1 MPWTT
6 PATWVTNYV
15 MTASD
20 LNTYLRDNPNY
31 LLTQRPTAEI
41 LKSGSANYSTTST
54 TYVDVDSTNI
64 KVSITPVSTRAL
76 VWAQFQWT
84 TSSQPAW
91 FDIYCD
97 VLNARGGAATF
108 GLGGGFGG
116 FGGLTLVHIFTGL
129 TPGVLTT
136 FKLQWR
142 VNSGGTGSIY
152 NSTTGELVRMGAI
165 EV

>member
-6 PATWVTNYV
+6 PATWVSDYV
-15 MTASD
+15 VTASD
-20 LNTYLRDNPNY
+20 LNIYLRDNSNY
-31 LLTQRPTAEI
+31 LLGSRPLAESI
-41 LKSGSANYSTTST
+41 KSGSANYSTTST
-54 TYVDVDSTNI
+54 TYVDVDGTNI
-64 KVSITPVSTRAL
+64 KVSITPASTRAL
-76 VWAQFQWT
+76 VWAQFQWNASAQAT
-84 TSSQPAW
+84 W

-108 GLGGGFGG
+108 GLGGGFSGL
-116 FGGLTLVHIFTGL
+116 GGLSIQHIFTGL

-142 VNSGGTGSIY
+142 VNSGGTGTIY
-152 NSTTGELVRMGAI
+152 NSVSGEQVRMGAI